1 MRSILCIRPL
11 CALRHLVVTSSLVLL
26 AACGGGSGTGKA
38 SQVAVKVNDGEISV
52 HQVQLAT
59 ERELSARSDE
69 QADAITRRTL
79 TSLVQQELA
88 AQAARRQ
95 GLDKDPR
102 VVQLMEL
109 SRREVLARAYQ
120 DRLGEAARAPSSDE
134 VDQYFDAKPLLFAQR
149 KLYSLQETTV
159 HVAAAQADAV
169 RRRIEAANT
178 LAQLTEALSGDGVR
192 SHTVQLRAAA
202 ETVPLAL
209 LDKLGGL
216 RPGQSLAVP
225 RPGGLRVLT
234 VIDARAAPVDRATAR
249 KPINAF
255 LLNERRMVLVQQGMA
270 ELGKQG
276 QVSYQG
282 PYAAMAPAPDP
293 APTTPITN

>member
-1 MRSILCIRPL
+1 MRSILCICPRR
-11 CALRHLVVTSSLVLL
+11 ALRHLAISSSLVLL

-59 ERELSARSDE
+59 ERELSARSEE

-109 SRREVLARAYQ
+109 ARREVLARAYQ

-159 HVAAAQADAV
+159 HVAAAQADAM

-178 LAQLTEALSGDGVR
+178 LAQLTESLAGDGVR

-234 VIDARAAPVDRATAR
+234 VIDAQAAPVDRATAR

-282 PYAAMAPAPDP
+282 PYAVMAPASDS
-293 APTTPITN
+293 APTTPTTN

>member
-1 MRSILCIRPL
+1 MQFIHQAKLPTAMRQLAIAS
-11 CALRHLVVTSSLVLL
+11 TFVLL
-26 AACGGGSGTGKA
+26 AACGGGNGTGKA

-59 ERELSARSDE
+59 ERELAARPSE
-69 QADAITRRTL
+69 QADAVTRRAL
-79 TSLVQQELA
+79 ESLVQQELA

-109 SRREVLARAYQ
+109 ARREVLARAYQ
-120 DRLGEAARAPSSDE
+120 DRLSEAARAPSSDE
-134 VDQYFDAKPLLFAQR
+134 VDRYFDAKPLLFAQR
-149 KLYSLQETTV
+149 KLYSLQETAV
-159 HVAAAQADAV
+159 NVAAGQADAL

-178 LAQLTEALSGDGVR
+178 VAQLTEALASDGVR

-234 VIDARAAPVDRATAR
+234 VIDTQASPVDRATAR

-255 LLNERRMVLVQQGMA
+255 LLNERRMALVQQGMA

-282 PYAAMAPAPDP
+282 PYAAMAPEPGSAPNTS
-293 APTTPITN
+293 TTH